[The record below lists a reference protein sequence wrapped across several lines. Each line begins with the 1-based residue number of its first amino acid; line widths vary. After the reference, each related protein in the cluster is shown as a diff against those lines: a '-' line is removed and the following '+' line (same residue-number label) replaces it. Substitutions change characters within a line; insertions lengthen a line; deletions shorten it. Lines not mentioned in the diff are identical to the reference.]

1 MKKLVLAAALLLPFS
16 ALQAQQTLTPE
27 LLWQF
32 GRLGSSEVSPDKK
45 TVLYTVT
52 YYDLKENKGNAD
64 IYTIP
69 VEGGKA
75 KKLTDTKTSEFNVTW
90 RPDGKKIAFLSAES
104 GSVQLY
110 EMNPDGT
117 DKKKISDLKDG
128 IANFKYAKAMN
139 HVLFTQ
145 DVKNGKEVK
154 EIYPD
159 LPKADARIIDDLMY
173 RHWNEWDDF
182 KISHVFYAPYKDGSL
197 SGTPKDIMAGEP
209 FDAPLQPFGG
219 AEQLMF
225 SPDGN
230 TIAYTSKKVTG
241 KAYAVSTNSDIYL
254 YDIKGGTTR
263 NLTEGMN
270 GYDTEPVYS
279 PDGKKLA
286 WLSME
291 TPGFESDRNRIFV
304 YDFASNKKEEITAGT
319 EQTAHGIKWSNDG
332 KKIYFTSTLK
342 GTEQIFIADVKDKT
356 VKQFSNGQFNYNGF
370 EIAGQNFIVNKTSMS
385 QPAELV
391 LVSMKDAKETPL
403 TNINTEMLGK
413 VKLGKVVSR
422 TAKTTDGKEM
432 LSWIIYPPDFDPK
445 KKYPTL
451 LYCQGGPQSPVSQS
465 FSYRWNF
472 QLMAANG
479 YIVVAPNRRGL
490 PGFGIEW
497 NNSISQDWGGQ
508 PIKDYLTAIDDMA
521 KEPYVNKD
529 KLGAVGASYGGYSVY
544 QLAGLHNKRF
554 KTFIAH
560 CGLYNLDSWYG
571 STEELFFAKHD
582 IGNSYFD
589 KNPSKSFEQFSPHK
603 FAKNWD
609 TPILVIHGEKDF
621 RVPVNQGMEAF
632 SVAQLQNIPSRFL
645 YFPEEGHWVM
655 KPQNSVLWQRVFF
668 DWLGRNLKEEKAVN

>member
-1 MKKLVLAAALLLPFS
+1 MKKLVLAAAMLLPLK
-16 ALQAQQTLTPE
+16 ALYAQQTLTPE

-32 GRLGSSEVSPDKK
+32 GRLGATEVSPDKK

-52 YYDLKENKGNAD
+52 YYDLKDNKGNAD
-64 IYTIP
+64 IFTIP
-69 VEGGKA
+69 ATGGEA
-75 KKLTDTKTSEFNVTW
+75 KRLTDTKSSEFNVTW

-110 EMNPDGT
+110 EMNPDGS

-128 IANFKYAKAMN
+128 IANFKYAKAQN

-145 DVKNGKEVK
+145 DVKTGKEVK
-154 EIYPD
+154 DIYPD

-182 KISHVFYAPYKDGSL
+182 KVSHVFFAPYKDGSL

-209 FDAPLQPFGG
+209 YDAPLQPFGG
-219 AEQLMF
+219 EEQLTF

-230 TIAYTSKKVTG
+230 AIVYTSKKHTG

-254 YDIKGGTTR
+254 YDVKSGKTT
-263 NLTEGMN
+263 NLSEGMM
-270 GYDTEPVYS
+270 GYDTEPIYS

-291 TPGFESDRNRIFV
+291 TAGFESDRNRIFV
-304 YDFASNKKEEITAGT
+304 YDFDSKKKEEITAGS
-319 EQTAHGIKWSNDG
+319 EQSAHGLRWSNDG

-403 TNINTEMLGK
+403 TSINKEALSK
-413 VKLGKVVSR
+413 LKLGKVVAR
-422 TAKTTDGKEM
+422 TAKTTDNKDL
-432 LSWIIYPPDFDPK
+432 LSWVIYPPDFDPN

-451 LYCQGGPQSPVSQS
+451 LYCQGGPQSPVSQG

-490 PGFGIEW
+490 PGFGTEW
-497 NNSISQDWGGQ
+497 NNAISQDWGGQ
-508 PIKDYLTAIDDMA
+508 AIKDYLTAIDDMT
-521 KEPYVNKD
+521 KEAYVDKD

-560 CGLYNLDSWYG
+560 CGLFNLDSWYG
-571 STEELFFAKHD
+571 STEEMFFAKHD
-582 IGNSYFD
+582 IGNAYFD
-589 KNPSKSFEQFSPHK
+589 KTPSKSFEQFSPHK

-609 TPILVIHGEKDF
+609 TPILVIHNEKDF
-621 RVPVNQGMEAF
+621 RVPVTQGMEAF
-632 SVAQLQNIPSRFL
+632 NAAQLQNIPSRFL
-645 YFPEEGHWVM
+645 YFPEEGHWVT

-668 DWLGRNLKEEKAVN
+668 DWLGRSLQEEKAVN

>member
-45 TVLYTVT
+45 TVVYTVT

-75 KKLTDTKTSEFNVTW
+75 KKLTDTKASEFNVTW
-90 RPDGKKIAFLSAES
+90 RPDGKKIAFLSAEG

-110 EMNPDGT
+110 EMNPDGS
-117 DKKKISDLKDG
+117 DKKKISDLKEG
-128 IANFKYAKAMN
+128 ISNFKYAKAMN
-139 HVLFTQ
+139 HVLYTQ

-182 KISHVFYAPYKDGSL
+182 KVSHVFFAPYKDGSIA
-197 SGTPKDIMAGEP
+197 GTPKDIMAGEP
-209 FDAPLQPFGG
+209 FDAPLMPHGG
-219 AEQLMF
+219 AEQLTF

-230 TIAYTSKKVTG
+230 TIAYTSKKETG

-254 YDIKGGTTR
+254 YDIKSGQTK
-263 NLTEGMN
+263 NISEGMM

-279 PDGKKLA
+279 PDGKKIA

-291 TPGFESDRNRIFV
+291 TPGFESDRNRVFV
-304 YDFASNKKEEITAGT
+304 YDFDTNKKEEITAGS
-319 EQTAHGIKWSNDG
+319 EQSAHGLRWSNDG

-391 LVSMKDAKETPL
+391 LVSMKDAKESPL
-403 TNINTEMLGK
+403 TSINSEMLSKVKMGK
-413 VKLGKVVSR
+413 VAPR
-422 TAKTTDGKEM
+422 IAKTTDGKDL

-490 PGFGIEW
+490 PGFGTEW

-508 PIKDYLTAIDDMA
+508 PIKDYLTAIDDMT

-544 QLAGLHNKRF
+544 QLAGTHNKRF

-560 CGLYNLDSWYG
+560 CGLFDLDSWYG
-571 STEELFFAKHD
+571 STEEMFFAKHD
-582 IGNSYFD
+582 IGNAYYD

-603 FAKNWD
+603 FVKNWD

-632 SVAQLQNIPSRFL
+632 NAAQLQNIPSRFL

-668 DWLGRNLKEEKAVN
+668 DWLGRSLKDEKAVN

>member
-1 MKKLVLAAALLLPFS
+1 MKKLVLAAAVFLHLS
-16 ALQAQQTLTPE
+16 TANAQQTLTPE

-45 TVLYTVT
+45 TVVYTVT

-75 KKLTDTKTSEFNVTW
+75 KRLTDTKTSEFNVTW
-90 RPDGKKIAFLSAES
+90 RPDGKKIAFLSSES

-110 EMNPDGT
+110 EMNPDGS

-128 IANFKYAKAMN
+128 LANFKYAKAQN
-139 HVLFTQ
+139 HILFTQ

-173 RHWNEWDDF
+173 RHWNQWDDF
-182 KISHVFYAPYKDGSL
+182 KVSHVFFAPYKDGSL

-209 FDAPLQPFGG
+209 YDAPLMPHGG
-219 AEQLMF
+219 AEQLTF

-230 TIAYTSKKVTG
+230 TIAYTSKKQVG
-241 KAYAVSTNSDIYL
+241 KAYAVSTNSDVYL
-254 YDIKGGTTR
+254 YDIKTGQTK
-263 NLTEGMN
+263 NLTDGMM
-270 GYDTEPVYS
+270 GYDNEPSFS

-304 YDFASNKKEEITAGT
+304 YDFASNKKEEITAGS

-342 GTEQIFIADVKDKT
+342 GTEQIFVADVKDKT

-370 EIAGQNFIVNKTSMS
+370 EIAGQNFIVNKTTMS

-403 TNINTEMLGK
+403 TSINTEMLGK
-413 VKLGKVVSR
+413 IKMGKVVAR
-422 TAKTTDGKEM
+422 TSKTTDNKDL
-432 LSWIIYPPDFDPK
+432 LSWIIYPPDFDPN

-479 YIVVAPNRRGL
+479 YIIVAPNRRGL
-490 PGFGIEW
+490 PGFGTEW

-508 PIKDYLTAIDDMA
+508 PIKDYLTAIDDMT

-544 QLAGLHNKRF
+544 QLAGMHNKRF
-554 KTFIAH
+554 KTFISH
-560 CGLYNLDSWYG
+560 CGLFNLDSWYG
-571 STEELFFAKHD
+571 TTEEMFFAKHD
-582 IGNSYFD
+582 IGNAYYD

-621 RVPVNQGMEAF
+621 RVPINQGMEAF
-632 SVAQLQNIPSRFL
+632 SAAQLQNIPSRFL

-668 DWLGRNLKEEKAVN
+668 DWLGRTLKEEKAG

>member
-1 MKKLVLAAALLLPFS
+1 MMKKLVLAAAVFLHLS
-16 ALQAQQTLTPE
+16 TANAQQTLTPE

-45 TVLYTVT
+45 TVVYTVT

-75 KKLTDTKTSEFNVTW
+75 KRLTDTKTSEFNVTW
-90 RPDGKKIAFLSAES
+90 RPDGKKIAFLSSES

-110 EMNPDGT
+110 EMNPDGS

-128 IANFKYAKAMN
+128 LANFKYAKAQN
-139 HVLFTQ
+139 HILFTQ

-173 RHWNEWDDF
+173 RHWNQWDDF
-182 KISHVFYAPYKDGSL
+182 KVSHVFFAPYKDGSL

-209 FDAPLQPFGG
+209 YDAPLMPHGG
-219 AEQLMF
+219 AEQLTF

-230 TIAYTSKKVTG
+230 TIAYTSKKQVG
-241 KAYAVSTNSDIYL
+241 KAYAVSTNSDVYL
-254 YDIKGGTTR
+254 YDIKTGQTK
-263 NLTEGMN
+263 NLTDGMM
-270 GYDTEPVYS
+270 GYDNEPSFS

-304 YDFASNKKEEITAGT
+304 YDFASNKKEEITAGS

-342 GTEQIFIADVKDKT
+342 GTEQIFVADVKDKT

-370 EIAGQNFIVNKTSMS
+370 EIAGQNFIVNKTTMS

-403 TNINTEMLGK
+403 TSINTEMLGK
-413 VKLGKVVSR
+413 IKMGKVVAR
-422 TAKTTDGKEM
+422 TSKTTDNKDL
-432 LSWIIYPPDFDPK
+432 LSWIIYPPDFDPN

-479 YIVVAPNRRGL
+479 YIIVAPNRRGL
-490 PGFGIEW
+490 PGFGTEW

-508 PIKDYLTAIDDMA
+508 PIKDYLTAIDDMT

-544 QLAGLHNKRF
+544 QLAGMHNKRF
-554 KTFIAH
+554 KTFISH
-560 CGLYNLDSWYG
+560 CGLFNLDSWYG
-571 STEELFFAKHD
+571 TTEEMFFAKHD
-582 IGNSYFD
+582 IGNAYYD

-621 RVPVNQGMEAF
+621 RVPINQGMEAF
-632 SVAQLQNIPSRFL
+632 SAAQLQNIPSRFL

-668 DWLGRNLKEEKAVN
+668 DWLGRTLKEEKAG

>member
-1 MKKLVLAAALLLPFS
+1 MKKLIIAAAVLLQINI
-16 ALQAQQTLTPE
+16 ANAQQTLTPE

-52 YYDLKENKGNAD
+52 YYNLGENKGNAD

-69 VEGGKA
+69 VGGGTA
-75 KKLTDTKTSEFNVTW
+75 KKLTDTKTSEFNATW
-90 RPDGKKIAFLSAES
+90 RPDGKKIGFLSSEG

-110 EMNPDGT
+110 EMNPDGS
-117 DKKKISDLKDG
+117 DKKKVTDLKDG
-128 IANFKYAKAMN
+128 LANFKYAKAQN

-182 KISHVFYAPYKDGSL
+182 KVSHVFYAPYKDGSI

-209 FDAPLQPFGG
+209 FDAPLMPHGG
-219 AEQLMF
+219 AEQLAF

-254 YDIKGGTTR
+254 YDIKSGQTR
-263 NLTEGMN
+263 NLSEGLM
-270 GYDTEPVYS
+270 GYDTEPSYS
-279 PDGKKLA
+279 PDGKKIA

-304 YDFASNKKEEITAGT
+304 YDFGSNKKEEITAGS
-319 EQTAHGIKWSNDG
+319 EQTAHGLKWSNDS

-342 GTEQIFIADVKDKT
+342 GTEQIFVADVKDKT
-356 VKQFSNGQFNYNGF
+356 VKQFSNGQFNYNNF
-370 EIAGQNFIVNKTSMS
+370 EIAGQTFVVNKTSMS

-391 LVSMKDAKETPL
+391 LVNMKDAKETPL
-403 TNINTEMLGK
+403 TSINTEMLGK
-413 VKLGKVVSR
+413 LKLGKVVAR
-422 TAKTTDGKEM
+422 TAKTTDNKDL

-490 PGFGIEW
+490 PGFGTEW
-497 NNSISQDWGGQ
+497 NNAISQDWGGQ
-508 PIKDYLTAIDDMA
+508 AIKDYLTAIDDIT

-544 QLAGLHNKRF
+544 QLAGMHNKRF
-554 KTFIAH
+554 KTFISH
-560 CGLYNLDSWYG
+560 CGLFNLDSWYG
-571 STEELFFAKHD
+571 TTEEMFFAKHD
-582 IGNSYFD
+582 IGNAYYD
-589 KNPSKSFEQFSPHK
+589 KEPSKSFEQFSPHK
-603 FAKNWD
+603 FVKNWD
-609 TPILVIHGEKDF
+609 TPMLVIHGEKDF
-621 RVPVNQGMEAF
+621 RVPINQGMEAF
-632 SVAQLQNIPSRFL
+632 SAAQLQNIPSRFL

-668 DWLGRNLKEEKAVN
+668 DWLGRTLKDEKAN

>member
-1 MKKLVLAAALLLPFS
+1 MKKLVLAAAMFLPLK

-32 GRLGSSEVSPDKK
+32 GRLGATEVSPDKK

-52 YYDLKENKGNAD
+52 YYDLKDNKGIAD

-69 VEGGKA
+69 ATGGAA
-75 KKLTDTKTSEFNVTW
+75 KRLTDTKTSEFNVTW

-110 EMNPDGT
+110 EMNPDGS

-128 IANFKYAKAMN
+128 IANFKYAKAQN

-145 DVKNGKEVK
+145 DVKTGKEVK
-154 EIYPD
+154 DIYPD

-182 KISHVFYAPYKDGSL
+182 KVSHVFFAPYKDGSL

-209 FDAPLQPFGG
+209 YDAPLMPHGG
-219 AEQLMF
+219 AEQLTF

-230 TIAYTSKKVTG
+230 TIVYTCKKQTG

-254 YDIKGGTTR
+254 YDLKNGKTT
-263 NLTEGMN
+263 NLSEGMM
-270 GYDTEPVYS
+270 GYDNEATFS
-279 PDGKKLA
+279 PDGKKIA

-291 TPGFESDRNRIFV
+291 TAGFESDRNRIFV
-304 YDFASNKKEEITAGT
+304 YDFDSKKKEEITAGS
-319 EQTAHGIKWSNDG
+319 EQSAHGLRWSNDG

-342 GTEQIFIADVKDKT
+342 GTEQIFIADIKDKA
-356 VKQFSNGQFNYNGF
+356 VKQFSNGQFNYNGL
-370 EIAGQNFIVNKTSMS
+370 EIAGQNFVVNKTSMS

-403 TNINTEMLGK
+403 TSINTEMMGK
-413 VKLGKVVSR
+413 LKLGKVVAR
-422 TAKTTDGKEM
+422 TAKTSDNKDL
-432 LSWIIYPPDFDPK
+432 LSWVIYPPDFDPN

-490 PGFGIEW
+490 PGFGTEW
-497 NNSISQDWGGQ
+497 NNAISQDWGGQ
-508 PIKDYLTAIDDMA
+508 AIKDYLTAIDDMT

-544 QLAGLHNKRF
+544 QLAGTHNKRF

-560 CGLYNLDSWYG
+560 CGLFDLDSWYG
-571 STEELFFAKHD
+571 TTEEMFFAKHD
-582 IGNSYFD
+582 IGNAYYD
-589 KNPSKSFEQFSPHK
+589 KTPSKSFEQFSPHK
-603 FAKNWD
+603 FVKNWD

-632 SVAQLQNIPSRFL
+632 SAAQLQNIPSRFL

-668 DWLGRNLKEEKAVN
+668 DWLGRSLKDEKAVN

>member
-1 MKKLVLAAALLLPFS
+1 MKKLVLAAALLFPLS

-32 GRLGSSEVSPDKK
+32 GRLGDTEVSPDKK
-45 TVLYTVT
+45 TVVYTVT

-69 VEGGKA
+69 AEGGKA

-110 EMNPDGT
+110 EMNPDGS

-128 IANFKYAKAMN
+128 LANFKYAKAMN

-154 EIYPD
+154 DIYPD

-182 KISHVFYAPYKDGSL
+182 KLSHVFFAPYKDGSI

-209 FDAPLQPFGG
+209 FDSPLMPHGG
-219 AEQLMF
+219 AEQLAF

-230 TIAYTSKKVTG
+230 TIAYTSKKQTG

-254 YDIKGGTTR
+254 YDVKSGQTKNIS
-263 NLTEGMN
+263 EGLM

-279 PDGKKLA
+279 PDGKKIA

-304 YDFASNKKEEITAGT
+304 YDFDSNKKEEITAGS
-319 EQTAHGIKWSNDG
+319 EQSAHGLRWSNDG

-342 GTEQIFIADVKDKT
+342 GTEQIFVADVNAKT

-370 EIAGQNFIVNKTSMS
+370 EIAGQNFIVNKTTMS

-403 TNINTEMLGK
+403 TSINTEMMSKL
-413 VKLGKVVSR
+413 KLGKVVAR
-422 TAKTTDGKEM
+422 TAKTTDNKDL

-490 PGFGIEW
+490 PGFGTEW
-497 NNSISQDWGGQ
+497 NNAISGDWGGQ
-508 PIKDYLTAIDDMA
+508 AINDYLTAIDDMA

-544 QLAGLHNKRF
+544 QLAGIHNKRF

-560 CGLYNLDSWYG
+560 CGLFDLDSWYG
-571 STEELFFAKHD
+571 TTEEMFFAKHD
-582 IGNSYFD
+582 IGNAYYD
-589 KNPSKSFEQFSPHK
+589 KTPSKSFEQFSPHK

-632 SVAQLQNIPSRFL
+632 SAAQLQNIPSRFL

-668 DWLGRNLKEEKAVN
+668 DWLGRSLKDEKAVN

>member
-1 MKKLVLAAALLLPFS
+1 MKKLILAAALFLPLS

-32 GRLGSSEVSPDKK
+32 GRLGDTDVSPDKK
-45 TVLYTVT
+45 SVVYTVT

-64 IYTIP
+64 IYVIP
-69 VEGGKA
+69 ATGGAA
-75 KKLTDTKTSEFNVTW
+75 KKLTDTKASEFNVTW

-104 GSVQLY
+104 GTVQLY
-110 EMNPDGT
+110 EMNPDGS
-117 DKKKISDLKDG
+117 DKKKITDLKDG

-159 LPKADARIIDDLMY
+159 LPKADARIVDDLMY

-182 KISHVFYAPYKDGSL
+182 KVSHVFYAGYKDGALTSE
-197 SGTPKDIMAGEP
+197 PKDIMKGEP
-209 FDAPLQPFGG
+209 FDAPLMPHGG
-219 AEQLMF
+219 VDQLTF

-230 TIAYTSKKVTG
+230 TIAYTCKKETG

-254 YDIKGGTTR
+254 YDIKSGQTR
-263 NLTEGMN
+263 NLSEGML

-279 PDGKKLA
+279 PDGKKIA
-286 WLSME
+286 WLSMA

-304 YDFASNKKEEITAGT
+304 YDFESNKKEEITPST
-319 EQTAHGIKWSNDG
+319 EQSASGITWSNDG

-342 GTEQIFIADVKDKT
+342 GTQQIFVADVKDKA
-356 VKQFSNGQFNYNGF
+356 VKQFSTGQFNYNALD
-370 EIAGQNFIVNKTSMS
+370 IAGQNFIVNKTSMS

-413 VKLGKVVSR
+413 LKLGKVVAR
-422 TAKTTDGKEM
+422 TAKTTDNKDL

-490 PGFGIEW
+490 PGFGTEW
-497 NNSISQDWGGQ
+497 NNSISGDWGGQ
-508 PIKDYLTAIDDMA
+508 PIKDYLTAIDDMS
-521 KEPYVNKD
+521 KEPYVDKD

-544 QLAGLHNKRF
+544 QLAGVHNKRF
-554 KTFIAH
+554 KTFISH
-560 CGLYNLDSWYG
+560 CGLFNLDSWYG
-571 STEELFFAKHD
+571 TTEEMFFAKHD
-582 IGNSYFD
+582 IGNGYYD

-603 FAKNWD
+603 FVKNWD

-621 RVPVNQGMEAF
+621 RVPINQGMEAF
-632 SVAQLQNIPSRFL
+632 NVAQLQNIPSRFL
-645 YFPEEGHWVM
+645 YFPQEGHWVM

-668 DWLGRNLKEEKAVN
+668 DWLGRTLKDEKAG